1 MQHVYQN
8 EYESGPV
15 GSRKEDAVNMS
26 SKMSMRVDRL
36 GRERWMQCNM
46 LSKMSMRVDR
56 LGRERWMQ
64 CNMSSKMSTRV
75 ERLG

>member
-1 MQHVYQN
+1 MQHVKQN

-36 GRERWMQCNM
+36 GRERWMQ
-46 LSKMSMRVDR
+46 
-56 LGRERWMQ
+56 
-64 CNMSSKMSTRV
+64 STCQAK
-75 ERLG
+75 